1 MALSGGQITRVGD
14 IGFPGRA
21 YLGFVAKA
29 LSASAYPPVVTILAL
44 PYVGATIQAFSA
56 VSVTIQAYPAPDE
69 NIQAKSAVM
78 VEINTSIH
86 NQWVDARIST
96 GVYTSDVYEPDVYE

>member
-1 MALSGGQITRVGD
+1 MAALGWLLN
-14 IGFPGRA
+14 
-21 YLGFVAKA
+21 LGFAG
-29 LSASAYPPVVTILAL
+29 SASTTAAVYPPSVTILAL
-44 PYVGATIQAFSA
+44 PYVDAKIQAFSA
-56 VSVTIQAYPAPDE
+56 VSVTIQASPAPDE

-78 VEINTSIH
+78 VEISASIP